1 MTLTIYLDQ
10 MKWIDLARAETGH
23 AQGAAHAPALEAF
36 KRAVDEGRAR
46 FPLSVAHYLETGK
59 QHDRTRRE
67 QLVGTMMRLAGMYRI
82 SPPHVIVPWE
92 IRRALIGVFEL
103 DVPLPD
109 LAVLGDGAAHATN
122 QPSLRY
128 TAPTQFAG
136 VMLTPEM
143 RYQLEEVLSSKF
155 EMVLLGEL
163 PPNGMPEATRILGPA
178 FKDLDARFVD
188 EQNRVGGWAEKL
200 GRSKLENLMAATAM
214 IDIMAPLI
222 VAAQEL
228 QVPLESL
235 VEAKNV
241 FPLLEHMPSRW
252 VEMKLRHLRQ
262 SNPQKRWHVH
272 DLNDVT
278 ALAIAIPYCDVVVTE
293 KSWSAMLNDAKVPTR
308 YDTIVTRSLEDV
320 VAMLETSAAGAP

>member
-109 LAVLGDGAAHATN
+109 LAVFGDGAAHATN

-143 RYQLEEVLSSKF
+143 RYQL
-155 EMVLLGEL
+155 
-163 PPNGMPEATRILGPA
+163 
-178 FKDLDARFVD
+178 
-188 EQNRVGGWAEKL
+188 
-200 GRSKLENLMAATAM
+200 
-214 IDIMAPLI
+214 
-222 VAAQEL
+222 
-228 QVPLESL
+228 
-235 VEAKNV
+235 
-241 FPLLEHMPSRW
+241 
-252 VEMKLRHLRQ
+252 
-262 SNPQKRWHVH
+262 
-272 DLNDVT
+272 
-278 ALAIAIPYCDVVVTE
+278 
-293 KSWSAMLNDAKVPTR
+293 
-308 YDTIVTRSLEDV
+308 
-320 VAMLETSAAGAP
+320 